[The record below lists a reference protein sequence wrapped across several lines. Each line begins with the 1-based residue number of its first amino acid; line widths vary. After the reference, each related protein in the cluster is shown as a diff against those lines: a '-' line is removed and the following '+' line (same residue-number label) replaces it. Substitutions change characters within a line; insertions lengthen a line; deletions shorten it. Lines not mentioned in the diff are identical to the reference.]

1 MSPVPAPL
9 PLADAMAAED
19 RLLASLRHREDRPRL
34 ALAAAAAIAAHA
46 LLLATPIPRVVRVF
60 PRPPAPA
67 EATSILRW
75 LPSPSPSPGLPEPL
89 ADVEETEPLPA
100 PGSTVGE
107 ERGTE
112 TTRSFPI
119 PRWALEPVR
128 EPPPPVALR
137 VLPPDAVTVLV
148 PPQEDPGTVAM
159 EPRPLEVVRPIVI
172 PESRVEPEFPP
183 AAVAVRAR
191 GMVIVEVSVR
201 ADGTVA
207 DVRAVESTRTGVGF
221 EAAAVEAVRRWRFR
235 PGRLGDE
242 AVAATTLVRVEFR

>member
-1 MSPVPAPL
+1 MSPAPAPL

-19 RLLASLRHREDRPRL
+19 RLLASLRHREDRPRIV
-34 ALAAAAAIAAHA
+34 LAAAAAIAAHA
-46 LLLATPIPRVVRVF
+46 LLLAAPIPRIARAF

-75 LPSPSPSPGLPEPL
+75 LPSPSVPEPHP
-89 ADVEETEPLPA
+89 DMEETESLPETGPPIA
-100 PGSTVGE
+100 GE
-107 ERGTE
+107 PGTE
-112 TTRSFPI
+112 TSRSVPI

-137 VLPPDAVTVLV
+137 LLPPDAVTVLV
-148 PPQEDPGTVAM
+148 PREEEPGIVAT

-172 PESRVEPEFPP
+172 PESRVEPVFPP

-191 GMVIVEVSVR
+191 GMVVVEVSVR

-207 DVRAVESTRTGVGF
+207 DVRAVESTRPGVGF

-242 AVAATTLVRVEFR
+242 AVPATTLVRVEFR